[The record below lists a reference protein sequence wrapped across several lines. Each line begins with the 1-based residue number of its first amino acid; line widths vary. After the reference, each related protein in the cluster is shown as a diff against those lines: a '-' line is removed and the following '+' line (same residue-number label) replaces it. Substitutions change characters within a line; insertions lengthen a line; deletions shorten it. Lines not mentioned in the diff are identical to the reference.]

1 MMLNALECISLTIVN
16 INYTLIRSANKGF
29 SENMKVFM

>member
-1 MMLNALECISLTIVN
+1 MMLNALECILSTIVN
-16 INYTLIRSANKGF
+16 INYALIWSGNKGF